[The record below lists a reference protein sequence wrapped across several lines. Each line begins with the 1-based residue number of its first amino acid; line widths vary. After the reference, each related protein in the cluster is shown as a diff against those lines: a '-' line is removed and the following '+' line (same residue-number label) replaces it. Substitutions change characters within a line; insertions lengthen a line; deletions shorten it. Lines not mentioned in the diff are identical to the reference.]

1 MITKEQ
7 AIYNLSKAYLECLVA
22 NRLFWD
28 NTAFPEA
35 DREYYERTTRF
46 ETMRKAYIECDI
58 VTYTETREAT
68 EGKYTLAKI
77 EPSETE

>member
-1 MITKEQ
+1 MLTKEQ
-7 AIYNLSKAYLECLVA
+7 AIYNLSKAYLQRLVS

-28 NTAFPEA
+28 NISCLEA
-35 DREYYERTTRF
+35 DREYYESATKF

-58 VTYTETREAT
+58 VTYTEAREAT

>member
-1 MITKEQ
+1 MISKDQ
-7 AIYNLSKAYLECLVA
+7 AIYNLSKAYLERLVA

-35 DREYYERTTRF
+35 DKEYYERTARY

-58 VTYTETREAT
+58 VTYTEIREAT
-68 EGKYTLAKI
+68 ECKYKLAKI
-77 EPSETE
+77 EPTAD

>member
-1 MITKEQ
+1 MISKEQ
-7 AIYNLSKAYLECLVA
+7 AIYNLSKAYLERLVA

-28 NTAFPEA
+28 NTACLEA

-58 VTYTETREAT
+58 VTYTETQEAT
-68 EGKYTLAKI
+68 DGKYTLAKVDA
-77 EPSETE
+77 SAV

>member
-7 AIYNLSKAYLECLVA
+7 AIYNLSKAYLERLVA

-28 NTAFPEA
+28 NISCLEA
-35 DREYYERTTRF
+35 DREYYESTARF
-46 ETMRKAYIECDI
+46 ETMRKAYIDCDL
-58 VTYTETREAT
+58 VTYTEAREAT
-68 EGKYTLAKI
+68 ESKYTLEKV